1 MKGTLREDER
11 SCENDRTLMSTSAVA
26 SPVVSPQRT
35 LFAVLF
41 GGFILTGIA
50 ISILG
55 PILPVFIARW
65 GLDDSKAGLFST
77 VAFGM
82 SLVGVFLS
90 SAINSTF
97 GYRPS
102 ILAGYLLMS
111 AGLLSLNSSSLSVAL
126 VGSGAI
132 GLGYGM
138 AVPGTN
144 LCVAEMGGT
153 N

>member
-1 MKGTLREDER
+1 
-11 SCENDRTLMSTSAVA
+11 MSTSAVA
-26 SPVVSPQRT
+26 SPAISPQRT

-41 GGFILTGIA
+41 AGFILTGIA

-90 SAINSTF
+90 SAVNSRF

-111 AGLLSLNSSSLSVAL
+111 AGLLSLNSGSLTFAL
-126 VGSGAI
+126 AGGGAI

-138 AVPGTN
+138 
-144 LCVAEMGGT
+144 
-153 N
+153 